1 MYLLY
6 LFLTVNTAARWNFAK
21 MKVFTLFFTLHLLA
35 ADAKAIKLQKGLTRS
50 REIPIDF
57 SKINNID
64 SFEDKLFRGGA
75 IGKYT

>member
-1 MYLLY
+1 
-6 LFLTVNTAARWNFAK
+6 
-21 MKVFTLFFTLHLLA
+21 LA